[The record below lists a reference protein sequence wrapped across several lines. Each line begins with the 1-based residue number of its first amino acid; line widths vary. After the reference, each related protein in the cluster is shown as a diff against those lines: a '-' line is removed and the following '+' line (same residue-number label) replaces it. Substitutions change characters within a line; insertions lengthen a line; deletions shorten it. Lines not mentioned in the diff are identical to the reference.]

1 MSDARTLA
9 EAIEHLSTTAQ
20 DAGVDPATARTEG
33 WQLAAAVAESNRQAF
48 VEWAEAQGF
57 EPDAESFMVAA
68 QAGRRWRG
76 APTRLLQ
83 EVQASHPARAAS
95 YAAALAEVCTSAAV
109 LGEPGPRSMGNAQA
123 AAAAQLGS
131 VPGQAPKPS
140 AGDAGVGGP
149 AQPTPPPADVP
160 AAGEMPDAG
169 VLQRVLDQLQGSIAR
184 QQRELATNL
193 TRSPLDLDPDT
204 FGPGA
209 FSGLP
214 GSPVAADPTHHMP
227 PEAAPRPSAAPSAS
241 ATPEPG
247 AQADATQHQTDA
259 ETAEQAEEEPE
270 ETRSVEELLAEL
282 DDLTGL
288 TRVKKEIH
296 QQSAVLRVEGL
307 RKDAGLNVPTVT
319 RHLVFVGNPGTGKTT
334 VARLV
339 AGIYKA
345 LGLLSKGQLVE
356 VDRSE
361 LVAGYVGQTALKT
374 AKVVESAKGGVL
386 FIDEAYSLSGDQYG
400 TEAIN
405 TLVKEMEDHRD
416 DLVVIV
422 AGYPQPMEVF
432 IAENPGLASRF
443 RTTIEFDDYTDA
455 ELVEIFTGMVA
466 RADYDASD
474 ETVERFKEVL
484 ATQPRDESFG
494 NGRFA
499 RNCLEAAIGAHAWRL
514 REVTDPTLEDLRTLV
529 PEDLDGLEKEEELP
543 DLSLF
548 QQHVGLPL
556 EPPEDDPAGEDIAGE
571 NSSDGAP
578 DEPDTVDITP
588 PAEDGA

>member
-9 EAIEHLSTTAQ
+9 EAIEQLSTTAQ
-20 DAGVDPATARTEG
+20 DAGVDPAAARTEA

-83 EVQASHPARAAS
+83 EVQASHPTRAAS

-140 AGDAGVGGP
+140 SGDAGVGGGP
-149 AQPTPPPADVP
+149 AQPTPPPADAP
-160 AAGEMPDAG
+160 AAGEVPDAG

-214 GSPVAADPTHHMP
+214 GSPVAADPTHHTSGGATP
-227 PEAAPRPSAAPSAS
+227 IQPSAAPSAS
-241 ATPEPG
+241 TAPETG
-247 AQADATQHQTDA
+247 AQEGAAQRQSDI

-422 AGYPQPMEVF
+422 AGYPQPMKVF

-443 RTTIEFDDYTDA
+443 RTTIEFDDYTDS

-474 ETVERFKEVL
+474 ETVERFKTVL

-494 NGRFA
+494 NGRFV

-514 REVTDPTLEDLRTLV
+514 REVTDPTLEDLRTLI

-548 QQHVGLPL
+548 QQHVGVPL
-556 EPPEDDPAGEDIAGE
+556 EPPEEDPAGADIAD
-571 NSSDGAP
+571 DGP
-578 DEPDTVDITP
+578 SDEPATVDITP

>member
-1 MSDARTLA
+1 MSDARTLS

-20 DAGVDPATARTEG
+20 DVGLDPAVARAEG

-48 VEWAEAQGF
+48 VEWAGVQGL

-68 QAGRRWRG
+68 QAGRRWRS

-83 EVQASHPARAAS
+83 EVQMSRPTSAAS

-123 AAAAQLGS
+123 AAAAQLGA
-131 VPGQAPKPS
+131 VTGQATRSS
-140 AGDAGVGGP
+140 AGDAGVGSRSP
-149 AQPTPPPADVP
+149 EPLRSPDAP
-160 AAGEMPDAG
+160 AAGETPDVG

-193 TRSPLDLDPDT
+193 SRSPLDLDPDT

-214 GSPVAADPTHHMP
+214 GSPVAADPTHHMS
-227 PEAAPRPSAAPSAS
+227 PEAPPPGAVPSPSAAPKADVR
-241 ATPEPG
+241 
-247 AQADATQHQTDA
+247 ADATQHQTDA
-259 ETAEQAEEEPE
+259 KAAEQAEEEPE

-422 AGYPQPMEVF
+422 AGYPQPMKVF

-443 RTTIEFDDYTDA
+443 RTTIEFDDYTDS

-474 ETVERFKEVL
+474 ETVERFKTVL

-494 NGRFA
+494 NGRFV

-514 REVTDPTLEDLRTLV
+514 REVTDPTLEDLRTLI

-548 QQHVGLPL
+548 QQHVGIPI
-556 EPPEDDPAGEDIAGE
+556 EPPEEDPAGADIAD
-571 NSSDGAP
+571 DGP
-578 DEPDTVDITP
+578 SDEPATVDITP

>member
-1 MSDARTLA
+1 MSDARTLS

-20 DAGVDPATARTEG
+20 DVGLDPAVARAEG

-48 VEWAEAQGF
+48 VEWAGVQGL

-68 QAGRRWRG
+68 QAGRRWRS

-83 EVQASHPARAAS
+83 EVQMSRPTSAAS

-123 AAAAQLGS
+123 AAAAQLGA
-131 VPGQAPKPS
+131 VTGQATRSS
-140 AGDAGVGGP
+140 AGDAGVGSRSP
-149 AQPTPPPADVP
+149 EPLRSTDAP
-160 AAGEMPDAG
+160 AAGETPDVG

-193 TRSPLDLDPDT
+193 SRSPLDLDPDT

-227 PEAAPRPSAAPSAS
+227 PEAPLPGAVPSPSAAPRADVR
-241 ATPEPG
+241 
-247 AQADATQHQTDA
+247 ADATQHQTDA
-259 ETAEQAEEEPE
+259 KAAEQAEEEPE

-422 AGYPQPMEVF
+422 AGYPQPMKVF

-443 RTTIEFDDYTDA
+443 RTTIEFDDYTDS

-474 ETVERFKEVL
+474 ETVERFKTVL

-494 NGRFA
+494 NGRFV

-514 REVTDPTLEDLRTLV
+514 REVTDPTLEDLRTLI

-548 QQHVGLPL
+548 QQHVGVPL
-556 EPPEDDPAGEDIAGE
+556 EPPEEDPAGADIADDDP
-571 NSSDGAP
+571 S
-578 DEPDTVDITP
+578 DEPATVDITP